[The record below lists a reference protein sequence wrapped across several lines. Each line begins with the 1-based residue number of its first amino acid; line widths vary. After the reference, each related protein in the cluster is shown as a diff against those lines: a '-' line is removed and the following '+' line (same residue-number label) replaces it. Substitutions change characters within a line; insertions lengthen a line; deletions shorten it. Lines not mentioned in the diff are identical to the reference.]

1 MRFPAI
7 ASAVM
12 SVVLWCSCSE
22 GDASGRLTARTEGA
36 QEYLGNLFDDF
47 DGAPVYRERLPAM
60 PDDECEPLRTRHF
73 PIYFGKMFADSN
85 YIHLDVARKIGI
97 ETVDSP
103 LKAWHV
109 RRPMVKITS
118 CAEYYVDTLTHSL
131 PYLVPEA
138 ADLVHDIGRRFI
150 DSLSARGGGEYRIR
164 LTSLLRTGSTVKR
177 LRRVNINA
185 SENSA
190 HCHGTTF
197 DVAYNK
203 FICDGTNH
211 PRTAVDLKNL
221 LAEIIEN
228 LRNEGRC
235 YVKYE
240 RKQGCFHITARPI
253 IE

>member
-1 MRFPAI
+1 MRVITFLTFLFA
-7 ASAVM
+7 
-12 SVVLWCSCSE
+12 LW
-22 GDASGRLTARTEGA
+22 LTAGCKSGVDDKGLDPRTEGR
-36 QEYLGNLFDDF
+36 QEYLGNLLDDF
-47 DGAPVYRERLPAM
+47 DGEAVYLERLPAM
-60 PDDECEPLRTRHF
+60 PDDECEPLRTRSF
-73 PIYFGKMFADSN
+73 PIYFGRMFADSN
-85 YIHLDVARKIGI
+85 HVHLDVSRKIGI
-97 ETVDSP
+97 ESVNSP
-103 LKAWHV
+103 IKAWKV
-109 RRPMVKITS
+109 RRPLVKITS
-118 CAEYYVDTLTHSL
+118 CREYYVDTLTHSL

-138 ADLVHDIGRRFI
+138 ADLIHDIGRRFI
-150 DSLSARGGGEYRIR
+150 DSLDSRGGGEYRIR
-164 LTSLLRTGSTVKR
+164 LTSLLRTGSSVKR

-221 LAEIIEN
+221 LAEIIED

-240 RKQGCFHITARPI
+240 RKQGCFHITARPNPL
-253 IE
+253 